1 MNEPTPAGP
10 DENERRSPA
19 QPSAGTGDTS
29 SKSDDE
35 GLRIVAP
42 RRVRPR
48 LRLPRISLSA
58 LAWRR
63 RGVTGVRLTVGVLLA
78 SVALGTAA
86 FAAATVYAQ
95 YGAVRN
101 EPNAASWGG
110 LTPRFAGQ
118 AACTSCHEPEARI
131 QDASAHAPVSCEG
144 CHGPLAAHS
153 ASDAAARS
161 RAVEKP
167 STDVCNACH
176 TAVAGRPADF
186 PQIDRSKHYS
196 GRLCLRCHDPHAIVA
211 VRPPVVSHPRANLPA
226 CTTCHAPDGLRKIP
240 EGHEPVAD
248 AVCLTCH
255 APGANGKR

>member
-1 MNEPTPAGP
+1 MSEPTPAGP
-10 DENERRSPA
+10 DATGRPSPDL
-19 QPSAGTGDTS
+19 PSAAAGDAS
-29 SKSDDE
+29 PIGDDE
-35 GLRIVAP
+35 QPALGAP
-42 RRVRPR
+42 RRTLRPT
-48 LRLPRISLSA
+48 LPRFTLPSI
-58 LAWRR
+58 AWRR
-63 RGVTGVRLTVGVLLA
+63 LSLTGGRLAVVVAVA
-78 SVALGTAA
+78 SVVLGLAA

-95 YGAVRN
+95 YGAVKN
-101 EPNAASWGG
+101 EPNALAWGG

-118 AACTSCHEPEARI
+118 AACTSCHEPEART
-131 QDASAHAPVSCEG
+131 QDASVHAPVSCEG
-144 CHGPLAAHS
+144 CHGPLSAHS

-161 RAVEKP
+161 AAVGKP
-167 STDVCNACH
+167 SSDICNACH

-196 GRLCLRCHDPHAIVA
+196 GGQCLRCHDPHSIVA

-226 CTTCHAPDGLRKIP
+226 CTTCHAPDGLKKIP